1 MLTSTSSAIA
11 TSRRRITST
20 VTGSDAA
27 SASRGAA
34 ASLAAVN
41 VDLLELA
48 DREAVAR
55 ADQGARSVFLD
66 QRRAAPSESGRQ
78 SVAVM
83 DGGVEEAV
91 FFQKEDRPPPR
102 RRMGAALHFVAAR
115 RGGAR
120 VAGMVEQAGQLRPH
134 HLQGRERMLLPLVA
148 DLGLALETDVAVA

>member
-20 VTGSDAA
+20 VTGSSAA
-27 SASRGAA
+27 SSAPR

-41 VDLLELA
+41 VDLLELT
-48 DREAVAR
+48 DRKTVAR

-66 QRRAAPSESGRQ
+66 QRRAAPGESDRQ

-91 FFQKEDRPPPR
+91 LLEEEDR
-102 RRMGAALHFVAAR
+102 AAAR
-115 RGGAR
+115 RRLRA
-120 VAGMVEQAGQLRPH
+120 QLQLRFA
-134 HLQGRERMLLPLVA
+134 RR
-148 DLGLALETDVAVA
+148 

>member
-20 VTGSDAA
+20 VTGSSAA
-27 SASRGAA
+27 SAARGAA

-66 QRRAAPSESGRQ
+66 QRRAAPGESDRQ

-91 FFQKEDRPPPR
+91 LLQEVDRPVAPR
-102 RRMGAALHFVAAR
+102 SVRAALHLVAAR
-115 RGGAR
+115 RGGVR
-120 VAGMVEQAGQLRPH
+120 VAGTVEQAG
-134 HLQGRERMLLPLVA
+134 
-148 DLGLALETDVAVA
+148 

>member
-20 VTGSDAA
+20 VTGS
-27 SASRGAA
+27 SATA

-48 DREAVAR
+48 DRKTVAR

-66 QRRAAPSESGRQ
+66 QRRAAAGETDRQ

-91 FFQKEDRPPPR
+91 LLQKEDRAPPR
-102 RRMGAALHFVAAR
+102 RCMGAALHFV
-115 RGGAR
+115 
-120 VAGMVEQAGQLRPH
+120 
-134 HLQGRERMLLPLVA
+134 
-148 DLGLALETDVAVA
+148 

>member
-20 VTGSDAA
+20 VTGSSAA
-27 SASRGAA
+27 SAARGAA

-55 ADQGARSVFLD
+55 ADQRARSVFLD
-66 QRRAAPSESGRQ
+66 QRRAAPVKAGRQ

-91 FFQKEDRPPPR
+91 LLEKEDRTPAR
-102 RRMGAALHFVAAR
+102 RRVRAALHLVAAR

-120 VAGMVEQAGQLRPH
+120 VAGMVEQGGELRPH
-134 HLQGRERMLLPLVA
+134 HLQGRERMQHHQ
-148 DLGLALETDVAVA
+148 LGL

>member
-20 VTGSDAA
+20 VTGSSAA
-27 SASRGAA
+27 SAARGAA
-34 ASLAAVN
+34 ASLAAIN

-55 ADQGARSVFLD
+55 ADQRARSVFLD
-66 QRRAAPSESGRQ
+66 QRRAGPGESDWQ

-91 FFQKEDRPPPR
+91 LLEKEDRTPAR
-102 RRMGAALHFVAAR
+102 RRVRAALHLVAAR

-120 VAGMVEQAGQLRPH
+120 AGGGVEQGGGLRPQ
-134 HLQGRERMLLPLVA
+134 LLLGRGGRATP
-148 DLGLALETDVAVA
+148 

>member
-20 VTGSDAA
+20 VTGSSAA
-27 SASRGAA
+27 SAARGAA
-34 ASLAAVN
+34 ASVAAVN

-66 QRRAAPSESGRQ
+66 QRRAAPGESDRQ

-102 RRMGAALHFVAAR
+102 PCRMGAALHFGAAR
-115 RGGAR
+115 RSRGR
-120 VAGMVEQAGQLRPH
+120 ITVAVDQPGQLRPH
-134 HLQGRERMLLPLVA
+134 HLQGRERM
-148 DLGLALETDVAVA
+148 

>member
-20 VTGSDAA
+20 VTGSSAA
-27 SASRGAA
+27 AAARGGAA
-34 ASLAAVN
+34 APSLAAVN

-48 DREAVAR
+48 DSEAVAR

-66 QRRAAPSESGRQ
+66 QCRAAPSESDRQ

-91 FFQKEDRPPPR
+91 LFQKEDRAPPR
-102 RRMGAALHFVAAR
+102 P
-115 RGGAR
+115 
-120 VAGMVEQAGQLRPH
+120 RP
-134 HLQGRERMLLPLVA
+134 R
-148 DLGLALETDVAVA
+148 